1 MEKITE
7 EQLKNLQDVI
17 TKINQATVTVGQL
30 ETQKHGILHQLGEM
44 QKDLTKMQEELEK
57 EYGQVSISIED
68 GTYKEIEN
76 DQSDQKD

>member
-17 TKINQATVTVGQL
+17 AKINQATATVGQL

>member
-17 TKINQATVTVGQL
+17 AKINQATSTVGQL
-30 ETQKHGILHQLGEM
+30 ETQKHGVLHQLGEM
-44 QKDLTKMQEELEK
+44 QKDLAKMQEELEK
-57 EYGQVSISIED
+57 EYGQVSINIED

>member
-17 TKINQATVTVGQL
+17 AKINQATATVGQL

-57 EYGQVSISIED
+57 EYGQVSINIED

>member
-7 EQLKNLQDVI
+7 EQLKNLQEVI
-17 TKINQATVTVGQL
+17 AKINQATSSVGQL

-44 QKDLTKMQEELEK
+44 QKELSEMQAELEK
-57 EYGQVSISIED
+57 EYGQVSINIED
-68 GTYKEIEN
+68 GTYKNIEN

>member
-7 EQLKNLQDVI
+7 EQLKNLQEVI
-17 TKINQATVTVGQL
+17 AKINQATSSVGQL

-44 QKDLTKMQEELEK
+44 QKELSEMQAELEK
-57 EYGQVSISIED
+57 EYGQVSINIED
-68 GTYKEIEN
+68 GTYKNIED